1 MTRLGNRLPPRS
13 ESKTGDREEKL
24 MTRPTVNR
32 ILLALAVFVL
42 PWLAATPLAAQS
54 GDPPTRAVRLSYIN
68 GNVSLQAQG
77 EDQWSQASLNYTLT
91 TGDRLYTDQGSRAEL
106 QAGPSV
112 VRMSATTDLTL
123 ANLSDQVM
131 QLGLEQ
137 GSIHVTLFEL
147 QPGNSVEV
155 DTPNGALD
163 LLEAGEYRV
172 DTDPNGT
179 LVTVARGRLQ
189 VSGGDVSQEIGSGQ
203 AAQLTGTNP
212 IQVQLVQ
219 PPGRDDFDNWSEE
232 RDRRLSSPRSARY
245 VSRYTPGVDD
255 LDDYGRWQPD
265 TEYGPVWYPTGVPA
279 GWAPYR
285 YGHWAWVEPW
295 GWTWVEEEPWGFA
308 PFHYGRWALIGG
320 AWGWV
325 PGPVAVVPVYAPALV
340 AFVGGRGFSIGISIG
355 SVQAW
360 FPLGPRE
367 PFIPWYH
374 HDDDYM
380 RRVNV
385 TNIRNV
391 TNITNITNITNV
403 TNIHY
408 VNQTVAT
415 TAVST
420 NAFSTGQPVARQMV
434 HVTPQQ
440 IERAQ
445 IIAHPAVAP
454 TARIAAGGTPVARPP
469 VRTERPAMAVR
480 GQPLPAP
487 RAAEGRSLPPTA
499 TRPPVP
505 PSRQTEALPN
515 RQAPP
520 PVITRTTPPP
530 ARQVET
536 PPPARQVEVQ
546 PNRPAPPPVTRPLP
560 PARMPITAAPAAT
573 APPRPLITRT
583 QPPPPRIPFSARQ
596 PALEQHPGRPLEP
609 QQRQNIRA
617 GRPAGPMQ
625 DREILPHAQPAP
637 RSAPPQQRSTPK
649 DQGGGSR
656 PNTRH

>member
-1 MTRLGNRLPPRS
+1 MTRSTLNKIFL
-13 ESKTGDREEKL
+13 T
-24 MTRPTVNR
+24 
-32 ILLALAVFVL
+32 LAVFVL
-42 PWLAATPLAAQS
+42 PWLTATPLAAQS

-77 EDQWSQASLNYTLT
+77 EDQWSQAALNYTLT

-106 QAGPSV
+106 QVGPSV

-123 ANLSDQVM
+123 ANLDDQVL

-137 GSIHVTLFEL
+137 GSVHVTVFEL
-147 QPGNSVEV
+147 QPGNTVEV
-155 DTPNGALD
+155 DTPNGALN
-163 LLEAGEYRV
+163 LLEAGDYRV
-172 DTDPNGT
+172 DSDPNGT
-179 LVTVARGRLQ
+179 LVTVFRGRLQ

-219 PPGRDDFDNWSEE
+219 PPDRDDFDSWSEE
-232 RDRRLSSPRSARY
+232 RDRRMSSPRSARY
-245 VSRYTPGVDD
+245 VSRYMPGADD
-255 LDDYGRWQPD
+255 LDEYGRWQPD

-279 GWAPYR
+279 GWVPYR

-295 GWTWVEEEPWGFA
+295 GWTWVEQEPWGFA
-308 PFHYGRWALIGG
+308 PFHYGRWAFIGG

-355 SVQAW
+355 VQAW

-403 TNIHY
+403 TNINY
-408 VNQTVAT
+408 VNRTVAT

-420 NAFSTGQPVARQMV
+420 DAFRSGQPVARQVV
-434 HVTPQQ
+434 HMAPQQ
-440 IERAQ
+440 IARAEV
-445 IIAHPAVAP
+445 IAHPSVTP
-454 TARIAAGGTPVARPP
+454 TPRIAVGGAPVARPP

-480 GQPLPAP
+480 GQPLPTP
-487 RAAEGRSLPPTA
+487 RTPAGRSLPPASTVN
-499 TRPPVP
+499 RPSAPM
-505 PSRQTEALPN
+505 SRQAEAPN
-515 RQAPP
+515 RPAPP
-520 PVITRTTPPP
+520 PITRTTPAPS
-530 ARQVET
+530 RQIET
-536 PPPARQVEVQ
+536 PPPARQAEVQ
-546 PNRPAPPPVTRPLP
+546 PNRPTPPPVTRSLP
-560 PARMPITAAPAAT
+560 PARGQASTQRTPAPFSNAPA
-573 APPRPLITRT
+573 PRPLITRT
-583 QPPPPRIPFSARQ
+583 SPPPPRIPFSARQ

-637 RSAPPQQRSTPK
+637 RPAPRSAAPQQRAAPGN
-649 DQGGGSR
+649 QGGGSKPASR
-656 PNTRH
+656 PDRQH